1 MPRVFGEAPVCG
13 SGGWSAALPVTGGE
27 SHAAYG
33 QGLGNQPGRRPPGG
47 AVGLG
52 LGPYGAVLTV
62 ILPSMMSCLAL
73 STAAMTSFMS
83 AKAGLDIDRAT
94 PFLSRP

>member
-1 MPRVFGEAPVCG
+1 MKPLGG
-13 SGGWSAALPVTGGE
+13 SGGAGPRPCPSTGGE
-27 SHAAYG
+27 SRAAYG
-33 QGLGNQPGRRPPGG
+33 QGLETNRADGPPGG